1 MNREKTKTGSH
12 NCALCITLNRELCKT
27 DILFC
32 HFKKQLSFIRKKIHI
47 FSVEINCSW
56 TYMGGITAAM
66 SFVSVQRGVNLFDL
80 DYSVLWMPIK
90 KKNKKKN
97 LLRCETRGSW
107 LCKITVCAYIDHQ
120 NKLKLQWKVFT
131 CVKDSVCELY
141 TNNKKRR
148 VQMALLLLKTLQT
161 THFFSFLYSSQLR
174 GFLNISYLQNLLHT
188 HTPKKWTF
196 TDLCTHLLY
205 V

>member
-1 MNREKTKTGSH
+1 M
-12 NCALCITLNRELCKT
+12 
-27 DILFC
+27 FC
-32 HFKKQLSFIRKKIHI
+32 QFKKQLSFIRKKIHI

-56 TYMGGITAAM
+56 TYMGGITVAM
-66 SFVSVQRGVNLFDL
+66 TFVSVQSCE
-80 DYSVLWMPIK
+80 SVWPGLVCFMNAYKKIK
-90 KKNKKKN
+90 LKKN

-148 VQMALLLLKTLQT
+148 VQLALLLLKTLQT
-161 THFFSFLYSSQLR
+161 THFFSFLQL
-174 GFLNISYLQNLLHT
+174 LILLTAEWLFKHLIFTESFT

-196 TDLCTHLLY
+196 IDLCTHLLY
-205 V
+205 VSLINIF